1 MSFSVEMHTASIST
15 INKHADAVAFYGT
28 CREKGEYGEERR
40 IKGKETSPQMGVRI
54 GSNGDVLFRLHRT
67 DVIIWH
73 RNSSYTVNAYPSRS
87 TDAFAS
93 AFMGGNAVLAKM
105 GSQIMIGSYHS
116 PVAAVYPIYLSATVR
131 GSVVKTDA
139 VFTKE
144 VINRKAAKKVLAAT
158 RYAEYRKWYNA
169 MWPMV
174 RDSMPP
180 LYGREY
186 LVKRSGSELISD
198 PDEWHRVM
206 VSRHGSPE
214 SIRQS
219 IYAINWREVH
229 ETTTK
234 KTLPRN
240 HQRGWGVTPK

>member
-15 INKHADAVAFYGT
+15 INKHADAVAFYGS
-28 CREKGEYGEERR
+28 CREKGEYGEERL
-40 IKGKETSPQMGVRI
+40 IKGKETSFQMGVRI

-73 RNSSYTVNAYPSRS
+73 RNSSYTVNTYTSRS

-105 GSQIMIGSYHS
+105 GSQIIIGSYHS
-116 PVAAVYPIYLSATVR
+116 PVAAVHPIHSSAVVR

-144 VINRKAAKKVLAAT
+144 AINRKAAEKVLAAT

-174 RDSMPP
+174 WDSIPP

-186 LVKRSGSELISD
+186 LVEGLAELISD
-198 PDEWHRVM
+198 PDAWHRVM
-206 VSRHGSPE
+206 VSQHGSPNNV
-214 SIRQS
+214 RRS
-219 IYAINWREVH
+219 IYTNNWGAVH
-229 ETTTK
+229 DTVTK

-240 HQRGWGVTPK
+240 HQRGWQVTPK